1 MNETKI
7 NIFSRFFYSIT
18 SFAKYRL
25 FLRQGA
31 GKAVVYLLLLSILL
45 SLAVYIPAGI
55 QYGRIVDDLIAN
67 FDTMIP
73 DFTLASGKLRVS
85 GEMPIVVDEGAY
97 PIVID
102 TSPDAEDRILP
113 QYDIVMLI
121 TGEKIIQKNYANKQ
135 VTNLNAFQG
144 LELNRDDIVQALPLM
159 KPIGIFIFVL
169 FAIGFVC
176 GKFISALIISL
187 IGLTI
192 NSALKTNLSYRNI
205 FKISVYSMTT
215 PLLVCTIPSI
225 VPVTIP
231 FLWILFYILAS
242 VYVYGAIRS
251 IRKEIDRMYDQ
262 DNMSNML

>member
-18 SFAKYRL
+18 SFSKYRL
-25 FLRQGA
+25 FLRQRV
-31 GKAVVYLLLLSILL
+31 GKAVVYLLLLSCLI
-45 SLAVYIPAGI
+45 SLVVYIPAGI
-55 QYGRIVDDLIAN
+55 QYDRIVDDFIAN
-67 FDTMIP
+67 FDTVIP
-73 DFTLASGKLRVS
+73 DFTLANGKLQVTA
-85 GEMPIVVDEGAY
+85 EMPIVLEESAY

-113 QYDIVMLI
+113 KYDIVMLI
-121 TGEKIIQKNYANKQ
+121 TSDKIIQKNYANKQ
-135 VTNLNAFQG
+135 VTNFSAFQG
-144 LELNRDDIVQALPLM
+144 LVLTRDNIAQTLPLM
-159 KPIGIFIFVL
+159 KPVGIFVFVL
-169 FAIGFVC
+169 LAIGFVI

-192 NSALKTNLSYRNI
+192 NSALKTNLSYQNI

-225 VPVTIP
+225 IPIAIP

-242 VYVYGAIRS
+242 VYVYGAVRS
-251 IRKEIDRMYDQ
+251 IRKEIDKMYEQ
-262 DNMSNML
+262 DNLSNIL